1 MPHANARAS
10 AVTLKVA
17 VVIAH
22 IFALAAALPG
32 CSSKEKGEAGPS
44 PSATAS
50 SGLAAAGS
58 GSAAPSSSPVAS
70 ASAASAAPEPPK
82 VVKKFTRVLHT
93 GDSMVGGGLAWTL
106 GPMVKADGAQY
117 FREVVE
123 SGSIQEFSQNEKLP
137 KWLAQY
143 KPDIVFLSIGA
154 NHVPHFTEV
163 NLDKELAPFVAKLEK
178 RLEKYDCIWLAPPL
192 WKPEK
197 QAPFNVWLKEHVT
210 HCKWYDGSHL
220 DISRRV
226 DHIHPDEAG
235 GKVLA
240 EDFWKFF
247 KGEAPYE
254 GKAPFYETG
263 LGAPASASSGK

>member
-1 MPHANARAS
+1 MPHTNARAS
-10 AVTLKVA
+10 AVSLKVA
-17 VVIAH
+17 VVIAQF
-22 IFALAAALPG
+22 FALTTAASFGLLG
-32 CSSKEKGEAGPS
+32 CSSKEKGGEAGP
-44 PSATAS
+44 
-50 SGLAAAGS
+50 
-58 GSAAPSSSPVAS
+58 APSSTTSSAMTAASGAPSTPVAS
-70 ASAASAAPEPPK
+70 ASAAPEPPK

-137 KWLAQY
+137 KWLNQY

-197 QAPFNVWLKEHVT
+197 QAPFNAWLKDHVT
-210 HCKWYDGSHL
+210 HCKWYDGSNL

-240 EDFWKFF
+240 EDFWKFY

-254 GKAPFYETG
+254 GKAPFYEVTG
-263 LGAPASASSGK
+263 GTASAASASAR